1 MTGNLVWADAVKKTR
16 KGHQGLEK
24 IVRWMKDTINHIAH
38 VGSDHT
44 CGRFEPIELLG
55 FVASKLNIIP
65 QKMPSS
71 KTFKLDVT
79 SQRSALEL
87 SRFLG
92 MPDDVIKQAVRVT
105 RNASAGN
112 TRKLGRIVLWLTN
125 VVKHIAQLVNITN
138 NAKSDDVTWF
148 KLLEFMSHKLN
159 LKPTPITTTTQT
171 SETTTSPSSTR
182 TTTTSHTN
190 MTTVS
195 PPTTCTIPPTT
206 TNPTTH
212 TTTNAPPPNTTTT
225 VPPPT
230 TNPTTHTTTNTPP
243 PNITITVPPS
253 TPNPTTHT
261 TTNAPPPNTTT
272 TVPPPTTNPT
282 THTTTNTP
290 PPNTTTTVP
299 PSTTNPTTHTT
310 TNTPPPNTTTTVPP
324 LTTNPTTHTTTNT
337 PPPNITTTVP
347 PSTTNPTTHTTT
359 NTSPPNVTTTTTTP
373 TTNTSTIGGTIKPTD
388 MPPIDVISPID
399 VTSVNSQTLI
409 KDLLSRWASEIKRGD
424 RREAQRT
431 LALLVN
437 STTNAKKTLPEIAK
451 FLCASKVEVGS
462 EVVEKTK
469 TWKNSGVSRHARKRG
484 TIIKIDGDV
493 AVVKYQDTLPAYD
506 ILDTSTGRRLYA
518 VPTSDV
524 KRTSLSKLTKP
535 GGNNKSHTFKSKSP
549 VLMKNSDGSDS
560 PLPNHPLCFSLCLVV
575 CMNISSS
582 PLLICICM
590 CVPVYLGKW
599 VNGEVIGK
607 TTRMHPRTEEK
618 AVCELLNTENVYL
631 TEYKIKQAQKYARKY
646 RPNKT
651 PPPVLRKE
659 YKVILPSTMDHF
671 EKWILS
677 PSMTEPLK
685 MREKHIAA
693 GHVVG
698 LKQPRYSTFPRYE
711 TDCKEKGVV
720 PLPREIYTTI
730 LGMKE
735 FINLKQDDCMCP
747 KCMTYG
753 WRGII
758 GKRQDFFTM
767 LRKLGKGCGLF
778 DVDTDPVT
786 RLSERLE
793 AAWNHMRTTYVHTHT
808 RTHTH

>member
-225 VPPPT
+225 VPPP
-230 TNPTTHTTTNTPP
+230 
-243 PNITITVPPS
+243 
-253 TPNPTTHT
+253 
-261 TTNAPPPNTTT
+261 
-272 TVPPPTTNPT
+272 
-282 THTTTNTP
+282 
-290 PPNTTTTVP
+290 
-299 PSTTNPTTHTT
+299 
-310 TNTPPPNTTTTVPP
+310 
-324 LTTNPTTHTTTNT
+324 TTNPTTHTTTNT